1 MQFMEDLRCYREGL
15 LAQGFWALQFHRFGS
30 TKHRFKSSFKP
41 LYYLIAIIH
50 KILIKFSEIFFGIS
64 IGSNARLGKGVV
76 IEHFGAIIIHSNVV
90 IGNHVIIRQGVT
102 IGNRNVEAP
111 EDAPVIG
118 DNCNIGAGAKIL
130 GKVVIG
136 DGASIGAN
144 AVVIKDVPANAI
156 AVGVPAVIKTR
167 MAQAA

>member
-1 MQFMEDLRCYREGL
+1 
-15 LAQGFWALQFHRFGS
+15 
-30 TKHRFKSSFKP
+30 
-41 LYYLIAIIH
+41 
-50 KILIKFSEIFFGIS
+50 
-64 IGSNARLGKGVV
+64 
-76 IEHFGAIIIHSNVV
+76 
-90 IGNHVIIRQGVT
+90 VT